1 MIINAAQGLAL
12 TRMGFGLYFLASAWE
27 KTTNRDWLSS
37 GEPLRQSVQR
47 QLPDAEGFYR
57 PFLEDTVLP
66 NADTFAELVVLG
78 EWFVGVSLLLGLFT
92 RIGALTG
99 MWLMLNYMLM
109 KGLPNIAGSIDRLF
123 FLTCAVFVVCSAG
136 LVWGLDGLL
145 QRQRVADDPV
155 GRLVTGGGYT
165 PRRPALEG
173 R

>member
-1 MIINAAQGLAL
+1 MFINAAQGLAL

-27 KTTNRDWLSS
+27 KTTNRNWL
-37 GEPLRQSVQR
+37 GDGGPLRQSVER
-47 QLPDAEGFYR
+47 QLPQAEGFYR

-66 NADTFAELVVLG
+66 NADLFAELVVLG
-78 EWFVGVSLLLGLFT
+78 EWFVGVSLLLGLFA
-92 RIGALTG
+92 RVGALTC

-123 FLTCAVFVVCSAG
+123 FLTSLVFVLTSAG

-155 GRLVTGGGYT
+155 GRLVTGA
-165 PRRPALEG
+165 RSRPG
-173 R
+173 RPVFAGR